1 MVEKAESDDQLIEAL
16 RNEIQKL
23 RMQITNDG
31 ERRRKQELS
40 ESMNNGESRI
50 VKVGNRQQNSNI
62 DMNEYNRMQRLC
74 KQQVFSC
81 RLIYAN
87 KKFY

>member
-1 MVEKAESDDQLIEAL
+1 LVEKAESDDQLIEAL

-23 RMQITNDG
+23 RMQITTDV

-87 KKFY
+87 KSFY